1 MTDFNSNT
9 TAELWTEARQCT
21 LKLSHPTPTT
31 TLLEWTLP
39 ANRTIINGFVIILA
53 EKILNI
59 SNSPTDGERY
69 TPSLDFSSPADV
81 ISNAVVVE
89 AKYEI
94 FGDTVANTGSITVI
108 NTDPNKIYYAG
119 IYACSNIL
127 QYYTQ
132 GIQSYPLES
141 ARLDKRSD
149 SFAGALP
156 VSEGPP
162 LNPSLGQ
169 VYYDPSTNIVSM
181 WTGSIWIPASTGTVK
196 TGTQN
201 DRPTSP
207 SQGEFFYNINSK
219 QLEIWNGTSW
229 VQADTSQEGTPIYD
243 RIGVGTDG
251 SYDERLRLANV
262 LKHQLGWPAVCVELN
277 EDHFNIAIDNAIEE
291 FRRRADNAYQRRH
304 IIFELK
310 KDQAIYYLNDP
321 VYKTDR
327 IVDIIKI
334 HRVNTLGLSGLG
346 GDASVYAQ
354 IFFNQFY
361 QSGIIDILSIHLM
374 QSLAEEYERIFAG
387 NLMYDWDE
395 ASRQLTILRKIYR
408 DEKVVL
414 ECIMERTEQELLVD
428 RWAKQW
434 LQAWAESELMVMLGQ
449 IRSKYS
455 SGLPGPNG
463 GITLNGSEL
472 LAQATEMQSELLR
485 QLSDY
490 EVGNGGFEFGNC
502 SFVIG

>member
-1 MTDFNSNT
+1 MTDLNVNT
-9 TAELWTEARQCT
+9 TAELWTESRQCT

-31 TLLEWTLP
+31 TLLEWSLP
-39 ANRTIINGFVIILA
+39 VDRTIIDGFVIVLS
-53 EKILNI
+53 ESVLNI
-59 SNSPTDGERY
+59 SNSPSDGERY
-69 TPSLDFSSPADV
+69 TPSTDF
-81 ISNAVVVE
+81 NAPIDSINNANVVSAV
-89 AKYEI
+89 YSV
-94 FGDTVANTGSITVI
+94 FGDTLTNTGSVTVT
-108 NTDPNKIYYAG
+108 NTDPSKIYYAG
-119 IYACSNIL
+119 IYGCSNVL
-127 QYYTQ
+127 QYYTT

-141 ARLDKRSD
+141 SRVDKRSD

-162 LNPSLGQ
+162 TNPVLGQ
-169 VYYDPSTNIVSM
+169 VYYDPSLNTVSM
-181 WTGSIWIPASTGTVK
+181 WTGAAWIPASVGTVP
-196 TGTQN
+196 TGPASS
-201 DRPTSP
+201 RPLSP
-207 SQGEFFYNINSK
+207 PQGQFFYNIDSK
-219 QLEIWNGTSW
+219 QLEIWDGASW
-229 VQADTSQEGTPIYD
+229 VQADTSQQGTPTYD

-251 SYDERLRLANV
+251 SYDERLRLIKV
-262 LKHQLGWPAVCVELN
+262 LKHQLGYPAVCVELN
-277 EDHFNIAIDNAIEE
+277 EDHFNVAIDNAIEE

-304 IIFELK
+304 IIFQLK
-310 KDQAIYYLNDP
+310 LDQSVYYMNDP
-321 VYKTDR
+321 VYKTDK
-327 IVDIIKI
+327 IVDIIRI

-361 QSGIIDILSIHLM
+361 QSGLIDILSIHLM

-414 ECIMERTEQELLVD
+414 ECVMERTEQELLLD

-434 LQAWAESELMVMLGQ
+434 LQAWAESELMLMLAH
-449 IRSKYS
+449 IRGKYS

-472 LAQATEMQSELLR
+472 QALGMEMQTELLR
-485 QLSDY
+485 QLSDF
-490 EVGNGGFEFGNC
+490 EAGNGGFEFGNC
-502 SFVIG
+502 SFICG